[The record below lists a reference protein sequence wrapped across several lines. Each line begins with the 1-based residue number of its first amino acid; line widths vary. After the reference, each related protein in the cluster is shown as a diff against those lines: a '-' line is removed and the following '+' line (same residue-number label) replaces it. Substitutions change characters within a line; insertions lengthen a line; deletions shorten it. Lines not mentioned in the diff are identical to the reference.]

1 MTIFFTADHHFG
13 HSNIIKYEKRPFAN
27 SFEMD
32 EELIKR
38 WNEVVKSKDQVYH
51 LGDVSLRNSKS
62 TAEILNRLNGKI
74 FLIKGNHEKSVSKPE
89 CQARFEWVKDYHFIK
104 LPDKNMIAM
113 MHYCMRIWDRKFH
126 GAWHL
131 FGHSHSYLKEVEG
144 ELAINVGVDC
154 WNYYPVSYEQIKAKM
169 QEKKLRIQGSL
180 G

>member
-1 MTIFFTADHHFG
+1 MSIFFTADHHFG

-38 WNEVVKSKDQVYH
+38 WNEVVKPKDQVYH
-51 LGDVSLRNSKS
+51 LGDVSLRNPKS

-74 FLIKGNHEKSVSKPE
+74 FLIKGNHEKSTSKLE
-89 CQARFEWVKDYHFIK
+89 SLTRFEWVKDYYFLK

-113 MHYCMRIWDRKFH
+113 MHYCMRIWDKKFY

-131 FGHSHSYLKEVEG
+131 FGHSHSNFKEVEG

-154 WNYYPVSYEQIKAKM
+154 WNFYPVSYEQITRKM
-169 QEKKLRIQGSL
+169 QEKKLKIQESKS
-180 G
+180 